1 MKQKLA
7 YIVSDRGEDDDR
19 SVQLHRET
27 FEAKEALL
35 GPDHLDTLFA
45 AEALSMAL
53 LECKDPEN
61 YKESEELALRAQA
74 RNGQCLILTP
84 TYCLVS

>member
-1 MKQKLA
+1 MKQKFA
-7 YIVSDRGEDDDR
+7 FVVYEQGNADGR

-35 GPDHLDTLFA
+35 GPDHLDTLLT

-53 LECKDPEN
+53 LESQDPEIS
-61 YKESEELALRAQA
+61 KRR
-74 RNGQCLILTP
+74 RNWLI
-84 TYCLVS
+84 VH